1 MARFKDGGSYGE
13 RSKALESDE
22 RATRRIL
29 QQRATITHFRLSNLM
44 SDAQK
49 TDTAN
54 AADTPVS
61 PVGRLIDTTGL
72 RAELQAFADA
82 RDWHQYHSPKNLAM
96 ALSVEVAELVEI
108 FQWHTEAQ
116 ANAVMQSSEARHVEQ
131 ELADITMY
139 LVRLTMVLG
148 IDLNRAVADKLVL
161 NAQKYPA
168 TKA

>member
-1 MARFKDGGSYGE
+1 
-13 RSKALESDE
+13 
-22 RATRRIL
+22 
-29 QQRATITHFRLSNLM
+29 M